1 MGFAVV
7 VNPLADFYTKY
18 YIDAI
23 SILWAATF
31 SLLILFLPKL
41 QAFYRFKM
49 KEQREEQQ
57 QEKSSNTRKSVFSF
71 LKSVPNNQ
79 SYFDYNSN
87 GNINTP
93 GISELM
99 SLEQILAS
107 DDPVLDDDD
116 NSLRRRKPSAI
127 STTTTADNGGSSNF
141 IEVHEGEMPIRKVFR
156 YFPFLS
162 QWEMH
167 HIMVFPWLGYFS
179 HFSVW
184 SFFDTCIDL
193 GLTLFN
199 RNLLKKVPS
208 CLTTTPLFTL
218 PS

>member
-1 MGFAVV
+1 
-7 VNPLADFYTKY
+7 
-18 YIDAI
+18 
-23 SILWAATF
+23 
-31 SLLILFLPKL
+31 
-41 QAFYRFKM
+41 M
-49 KEQREEQQ
+49 KEKREELQ
-57 QEKSSNTRKSVFSF
+57 QEKSTITRKSVFSF
-71 LKSVPNNQ
+71 LKSAPNQ
-79 SYFDYNSN
+79 SYFDHSN
-87 GNINTP
+87 GTNNTP

-179 HFSVW
+179 HFSVC
-184 SFFDTCIDL
+184 F
-193 GLTLFN
+193 
-199 RNLLKKVPS
+199 
-208 CLTTTPLFTL
+208 
-218 PS
+218 

>member
-1 MGFAVV
+1 

-18 YIDAI
+18 YIDVI
-23 SILWAATF
+23 SILWATSF

-49 KEQREEQQ
+49 KERRDEVDKKS
-57 QEKSSNTRKSVFSF
+57 QEKSANNRKSIFSF
-71 LKSVPNNQ
+71 LRATNCYDS
-79 SYFDYNSN
+79 
-87 GNINTP
+87 NTP
-93 GISELM
+93 HHNHHQIGGISELL

-107 DDPVLDDDD
+107 GDPVLDDDD
-116 NSLRRRKPSAI
+116 DSHSLRRRKPSAI
-127 STTTTADNGGSSNF
+127 STATTDQQGGGSNF

-179 HFSVW
+179 HFSV
-184 SFFDTCIDL
+184 T
-193 GLTLFN
+193 
-199 RNLLKKVPS
+199 
-208 CLTTTPLFTL
+208 
-218 PS
+218 

>member
-1 MGFAVV
+1 
-7 VNPLADFYTKY
+7 
-18 YIDAI
+18 
-23 SILWAATF
+23 
-31 SLLILFLPKL
+31 
-41 QAFYRFKM
+41 M
-49 KEQREEQQ
+49 KEKREELQ
-57 QEKSSNTRKSVFSF
+57 QEKSTITRKSVFSF
-71 LKSVPNNQ
+71 LKSAPSQ
-79 SYFDYNSN
+79 SYFDHSN
-87 GNINTP
+87 GTNNTP

-179 HFSVW
+179 HFSVR
-184 SFFDTCIDL
+184 F
-193 GLTLFN
+193 
-199 RNLLKKVPS
+199 
-208 CLTTTPLFTL
+208 
-218 PS
+218 

>member
-1 MGFAVV
+1 MVGFAVI

-18 YIDAI
+18 YIDVI
-23 SILWAATF
+23 SILWATTF

-49 KEQREEQQ
+49 KEKREAEQQQ
-57 QEKSSNTRKSVFSF
+57 QEKSTTTRKSVFSF
-71 LKSVPNNQ
+71 LKSSSAIPPS
-79 SYFDYNSN
+79 SYFDHRHNSSAT
-87 GNINTP
+87 GSGHRGVP
-93 GISELM
+93 GGISELL

-107 DDPVLDDDD
+107 DEPVLDDDD
-116 NSLRRRKPSAI
+116 DDNNSLRRRKPSAI
-127 STTTTADNGGSSNF
+127 STTATTDNQQSNNF

-179 HFSVW
+179 HFSVKF
-184 SFFDTCIDL
+184 SL
-193 GLTLFN
+193 LLYTLYLQHS
-199 RNLLKKVPS
+199 RN
-208 CLTTTPLFTL
+208 
-218 PS
+218 